1 MPQPEQKILPTNSQS
16 VRLVSGKDF
25 QEFVE
30 AIFPNKVWKFPFQSS
45 PVFVAD
51 ASVKPCQICEAA
63 IETWVSGI
71 NGKHYHV
78 SAVTL
83 VRHFTAKGLIS
94 AGNYLL
100 ISNPESYSERIA
112 GSLSDESTVEG
123 PKGVF

>member
-16 VRLVSGKDF
+16 VRLVSGKAF
-25 QEFVE
+25 EEFVD
-30 AIFPNKVWKFPFQSS
+30 AIFPNKMWKFPFQSS
-45 PVFVAD
+45 PIFVPGAN
-51 ASVKPCQICEAA
+51 VKPCQTCEAA

-71 NGKHYHV
+71 NGRHYHV

-83 VRHFTAKGLIS
+83 VRHFSAKGLIA

-100 ISNPESYSERIA
+100 ISDPKSYGER
-112 GSLSDESTVEG
+112 LSGGFPDESTVEG

>member
-25 QEFVE
+25 EQFVD
-30 AIFPNKVWKFPFQSS
+30 AIFPNKMWKFPFQSS
-45 PVFVAD
+45 PVFVPG
-51 ASVKPCQICEAA
+51 ASVKVCQTSEAA

-71 NGKHYHV
+71 NGRHYHV

-83 VRHFTAKGLIS
+83 VRHFSAKGLIP

-100 ISNPESYSERIA
+100 VSNPESYGERIA
-112 GSLSDESTVEG
+112 GGLSDESTVEG